1 MRKSGQVDLF
11 GQTSAYDDPNLAADA
26 ALRAVRSVA
35 RRFPEFTTDEVAAEL
50 TDWQIEEPRLLG
62 PAMLRAQR
70 AGWIAATDRMR
81 KTANPAAHCRPKAV
95 WKSCIYEGAHA

>member
-1 MRKSGQVDLF
+1 MTHGQTDLF
-11 GQTSAYDDPNLAADA
+11 GKTSAFDDPDLAADA

-35 RRFPEFTTDEVAAEL
+35 RRFTEFTTDEVAAEL
-50 TDWQIEEPRLLG
+50 TDWKIAEPRLLG

-81 KTANPAAHCRPKAV
+81 KTSNPAAHCRPKAV
-95 WKSCIYEGAHA
+95 WTSRIYEGPR